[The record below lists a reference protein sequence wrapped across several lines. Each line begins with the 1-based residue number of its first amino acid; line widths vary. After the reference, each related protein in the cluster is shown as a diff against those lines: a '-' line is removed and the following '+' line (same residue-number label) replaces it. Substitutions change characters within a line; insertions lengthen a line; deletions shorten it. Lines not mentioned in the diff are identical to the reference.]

1 MGGAQLKSF
10 APLILLRNIYNF
22 TMKSKITQEIDEYV
36 SEETMDTRQLQFN
49 AYKAKQAV
57 REQRKLLQRRLFG
70 EHFNYQRV
78 GINKDKKYLLE
89 EQRNTEIERS
99 NRILL

>member
-1 MGGAQLKSF
+1 
-10 APLILLRNIYNF
+10 
-22 TMKSKITQEIDEYV
+22 
-36 SEETMDTRQLQFN
+36 MDTGHVLFN